1 MQAERYAMLV
11 QLAMMLSTSSGW
23 MLPSGDTARAAGR
36 PVSPHDSAITG
47 EVAGGRARRQLA
59 SGCSGSTDGAS
70 SALGRGVVWPARTLR
85 RGASSVARQVEQTPL
100 VVMKP
105 SSATRHRLRFSAVPP
120 QLLPL
125 LLALTTRPA
134 RAAAEGDHGHRLNST
149 SHAHRR
155 ELSQCGDGDGGAGA
169 SSCAWFDSS
178 AHCSTSQ
185 MRSFGWSVGTIAASG
200 CIGGHYHFY
209 NTQLDSPSA
218 AEISIPLPS
227 GFSSF
232 TIEYGQSC
240 PVADGKDHRV
250 EIKLDGK
257 VVDLIDESCAGVSYA
272 YPDGCYVYPPIDSCL
287 KFFSM
292 MYDPGA
298 TLTITEFG
306 IGYIKTIS
314 LSSVI
319 PPPSPPPPTYF
330 ATVSMDITIFPAL
343 VLDEAMEDDM
353 AKVGDAVTA
362 ELNPPDDVDITTIS
376 LHETAP
382 GVVRLIASTMSA
394 SSTAVIA
401 QNFSGLS
408 TEYVAPFVRKL
419 IPAGFQWLA
428 SAVSVVNLSK
438 PLTVINYPPPPPA
451 PPNSPPPPPSP
462 PPPSPLP
469 PAPPPSPPPPS
480 PPPPSP
486 SPPSPTPPPPT
497 PPSPPTPSPPPP
509 SPAPP
514 PPSPPPPSQ
523 PPLSPPPLSPPPPS
537 PPPPSPPPP
546 SQPPPSPPPPSPLPP
561 PPSLPLSLP
570 PSPSPPPPPPPTPP
584 SSRLTATPQDKANS
598 QGQVPFPLWGLVLLA
613 VGLLVVFVLLV
624 LGYRRHSRVSR
635 NEANLRISR
644 DRANFDLQMMSHQ
657 VQGRVHFQPDDAASL
672 PDSDS
677 LPSKRATSLRK
688 AHAPSLPPGPPSSA
702 NDHEQEEEPALSAAP
717 ATWHANR
724 TQIGSAPQ
732 QTVARSQW
740 HQPSAML
747 FSLLQRANFSVP
759 PKRPAPPDEPASTP
773 RAKRA
778 FTLDSPPTTLPTRAS
793 SASGSSI
800 ALPLGLQGEST
811 QSIGSALTAPTLGL
825 EDEEDFEPT
834 AAELAAFLAD
844 EEVMLEIQALPD
856 LLGCPPA
863 RASPE
868 MVADVSVTWQQVA
881 AHGVQEAVR
890 SVPDISGSTPARKLD
905 GGGSERHL
913 ADHGMT
919 RGQQALYM
927 ARQRMQIARTDV
939 EIYQIIH
946 TLALALGATRTE
958 AGSHKALLAVLVL
971 LNHPEMDKHAV
982 CASTGAS
989 ATNFNR
995 WQRRV
1000 LNAQAGS
1007 SPHTIDP

>member
-469 PAPPPSPPPPS
+469 PAPPP
-480 PPPPSP
+480 
-486 SPPSPTPPPPT
+486 
-497 PPSPPTPSPPPP
+497 
-509 SPAPP
+509 
-514 PPSPPPPSQ
+514 
-523 PPLSPPPLSPPPPS
+523 
-537 PPPPSPPPP
+537 
-546 SQPPPSPPPPSPLPP
+546 
-561 PPSLPLSLP
+561 
-570 PSPSPPPPPPPTPP
+570 PPPPTPP